1 MENLSY
7 RPGLMRFLFLSHIFL
22 INKLQRL
29 KGLVERREE
38 ELDFLKNDSEEQ
50 NDAREISGKK
60 RIRKKKD
67 AVSREF
73 CCVVDSCGK
82 AYGSENSLN

>member
-29 KGLVERREE
+29 KSLVERRED
-38 ELDFLKNDSEEQ
+38 ELEFLKNDTVDD
-50 NDAREISGKK
+50 NDVRDITGKR

-67 AVSREF
+67 DVS
-73 CCVVDSCGK
+73 
-82 AYGSENSLN
+82 